1 YTCEK
6 QNSQE
11 PTIANSRNQDAHT
24 DTGQARAHQTIRIV
38 SNSATL
44 SCYYSTKAGSI
55 VAPLVTLLLIGAGL
69 LVNATPIQ
77 PNPKTPDGQKQGDDS
92 KAAQDMAEGR
102 LEFRVPTMVLS
113 TGSPK
118 GPDGLSKY
126 KNPANQMGQPA
137 TDSLSDQSRV
147 IETGLGISRS
157 REEFTAASLTE
168 LQKGGDAMPASAKV
182 KLWREGDGFVNETE
196 GEDNSQGHAVLKEL
210 GVDAEG
216 PAPGG
221 SMEPGLERS
230 PERASQLGRLS
241 WDKEQAGKHL
251 SESQPGIT
259 EQTVPGSLLEE
270 GRAPEV
276 GVQEVDSVTTPA
288 AEASVREVHDSPSAF
303 MAPPGP
309 ETRGG
314 AMELRAVEEAGQKE
328 SPGSEGNQEEVE
340 SVKIPIIWSPG
351 LPSPIQATD
360 TIETVPLVSSTVT
373 PTPLGDAQTPTPAV
387 LDAHSPLTPDRPQR
401 WTTVTVGLSR
411 PGSPGEQKDPTFSMP
426 TLTALT
432 LETEQGLSDGASIS
446 GLTHQDGVLENYSR
460 PLFKDPEP
468 GPSPLSSKAGMLTR
482 PTDDTALED
491 TPMGLEREE
500 TLSTEDLPLLF
511 EPLDDAEAMVTL
523 PPGGSLPALHPSHGL
538 QQEAELVDIETTD
551 ANRTLS
557 EDSFPALP
565 DLPSMAWQMSG
576 SEITDA
582 VSSPVLLSLT
592 VPPSGSPLKNR
603 SPDSDENG
611 LADTATEPHPI
622 FIEAPP
628 PIATGPTFLTT
639 VAKATGLP
647 GPKPKSG
654 LEELE
659 YEEEHDEDEEDED
672 TDDSEEEE
680 SQEEETEALMPAPTP
695 PAYSHVPRPP
705 LWVQRN
711 HGLVRS
717 WVEKIRDEAG
727 YVSGMLAPV
736 GIGIAGALFILGIL
750 YSIRAVH
757 RKRRN
762 NIKQQRRK
770 QREMTSRQ
778 DQAMLLADSSEDEL

>member
-1 YTCEK
+1 MRWFK
-6 QNSQE
+6 K
-11 PTIANSRNQDAHT
+11 
-24 DTGQARAHQTIRIV
+24 
-38 SNSATL
+38 TL

-55 VAPLVTLLLIGAGL
+55 VAPLV
-69 LVNATPIQ
+69 
-77 PNPKTPDGQKQGDDS
+77 KQGDDS

-113 TGSPK
+113 TGSPE

-126 KNPANQMGQPA
+126 KDPANQMGQPA

-147 IETGLGISRS
+147 IETSLGISRS

-182 KLWREGDGFVNETE
+182 KPWREGDGFVNETE
-196 GEDNSQGHAVLKEL
+196 GEDNSQSHAVLKEL
-210 GVDAEG
+210 GVDADG

-230 PERASQLGRLS
+230 PERAPQLGRLS
-241 WDKEQAGKHL
+241 WDKELAGKPL
-251 SESQPGIT
+251 SESHPGIT
-259 EQTVPGSLLEE
+259 EQTVPGSLLEG
-270 GRAPEV
+270 GRVPEV
-276 GVQEVDSVTTPA
+276 GVQEVDSETTPA

-303 MAPPGP
+303 MAPSGP
-309 ETRGG
+309 ETREG

-328 SPGSEGNQEEVE
+328 SPGGEGNQEEVE
-340 SVKIPIIWSPG
+340 SVKIPFIWSPG

-387 LDAHSPLTPDRPQR
+387 LDAHSPLTPDHPQR

-411 PGSPGEQKDPTFSMP
+411 PGPLENRKTQPSMP

-432 LETEQGLSDGASIS
+432 LETEQGPSDGASIS

-468 GPSPLSSKAGMLTR
+468 GPSPLSSKAGMLAR